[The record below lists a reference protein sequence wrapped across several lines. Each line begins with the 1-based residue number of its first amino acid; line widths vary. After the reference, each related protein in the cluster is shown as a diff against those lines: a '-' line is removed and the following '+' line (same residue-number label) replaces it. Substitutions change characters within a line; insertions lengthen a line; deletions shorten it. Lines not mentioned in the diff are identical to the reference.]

1 MNRFFYIG
9 ILIIVVCSCSTV
21 KEGSKP
27 SAKLTQSGNDSTE
40 YELIIIDPRFDTWY
54 ALNYSPA
61 KDRFN
66 EYYRSKN
73 LVAVINWNDYYRN
86 GRYGKV
92 IDSYIDYQPSVDYG
106 IEVNRK
112 LYWYFQYIV
121 ESYEIH
127 LFGGL
132 H

>member
-1 MNRFFYIG
+1 MKLS
-9 ILIIVVCSCSTV
+9 ILIGFMACIIMACSSAR
-21 KEGSKP
+21 EASKT
-27 SAKLTQSGNDSTE
+27 SAKLAQSSNDSTE
-40 YELIIIDPRFDTWY
+40 YELIIIDARFDTWY
-54 ALNYSPA
+54 SLNYSPA

-121 ESYEIH
+121 ESYEIN
-127 LFGGL
+127 LFGEL